1 MQDKGLCVY
10 DRKYNYKYLGK
21 SLSLSGE
28 DRKQVSEFMNA
39 YYDLLEKIA
48 ACELPLSLKA
58 SAFNNM
64 ALSKVLHHFYNTRLT
79 AEQLVEMDQ
88 RFTEKVRDSDDSDSK
103 FP

>member
-21 SLSLSGE
+21 SLSLSGK
-28 DRKQVSEFMNA
+28 DRKQVSEFINA
-39 YYDLLEKIA
+39 YYDLLDKIA
-48 ACELPLSLKA
+48 ACELPLLLKA

-64 ALSKVLHHFYNTRLT
+64 ALSKVLHHFHNTRLT
-79 AEQLVEMDQ
+79 EEQLVEMDQ
-88 RFTEKVRDSDDSDSK
+88 RLTEKDSDDSDSK